1 MALFPV
7 VANAQSVIS
16 CEQDSPESC
25 NPGNDGAAIV
35 RMPTNLTSYTTVEW
49 TTPTGGHLTGRYV
62 TGLKAGAYSVVVK
75 ATACNKPIYQDVVI
89 IEREEA
95 CRINASIS
103 VSTNSVNCGQTPTAT
118 LTASASGGTP
128 PYRYS
133 WGSNVKTVS
142 GSGTYG
148 VTVTDSNGFVGSA
161 KVRIDLKA
169 EDCPHDPNELD
180 GPDGYGDDRYVST
193 ADRMQYTILFEND
206 PDFATSPAARVE
218 VTYPIPPQQNIASVR
233 LGDFGFGSF
242 VFTVP
247 SNTTSYTKRLD
258 VCDSLGVWV
267 DVTAGIDMANNQ
279 IFWYFQS
286 VDPATG
292 FEPANAQLGFLLVN
306 DSLHHG
312 EGYVTFSILPKN
324 NLSSGDT
331 VSVEASIIFD
341 ENTAIATNVW
351 KNTFDAVPPTSHL
364 TAQTL
369 ATDSL
374 VCNFI
379 FTATDDPQ
387 GSGVDNVE
395 LMVSLNDAVYTTVGY
410 YAPTDTAHYTLV
422 DGNVYRFISRATDN
436 VGNQEAIKT
445 VPDTVINNNTAPVD
459 ILLSN
464 ASFME
469 NAAVGTLI
477 GNLSSIDNDIT
488 LPFVYEL
495 VSGSGDANNSLFY
508 IQGNKLYTNA
518 SYSCTGLFDYSV
530 RIRTTDITG
539 LSFEKAFTLNC
550 VQENYPYSR
559 IYSQNVCQGTP
570 YIFGNRQLTVSG
582 TYTDSLLTVRG
593 CDSVITVNLTV
604 NPIYNASQTENV
616 CSDQSFT
623 WTGHA
628 LTLDSLN
635 VGTTF
640 FYDTMYTQMGCDSTF
655 SLTLNVHPTH
665 YSETIADICEN
676 AGYTWTG
683 HGTTPITRPAGTYT
697 VWDSLQTPFGCDSVF
712 MLALTVRPTSSSTVT
727 ATACDSY
734 TWHGTTYTSS
744 TNTPS
749 FVATNS
755 VGCDS
760 VVTLH
765 LTINQS
771 SSVVENQTACDSYTW
786 HGNTYTASTNTPTY
800 STTNA
805 VGCDS
810 TVTLHLTMNHST
822 TGVATATACDTY
834 IWHGNTYTTTTNTPT
849 FLTTNA
855 AGCDSTVTLHLTINN
870 STTST
875 VTATACDTYT
885 WHGTAYTASTNTP
898 TYTTTNAVGC
908 DSTVT
913 LHLTINNSSTTIDNQ
928 TACDTYTWHGTT
940 YTSST
945 NTPTYSTTNAAGCD
959 SIVTLNLTVNYSNS
973 GIETVAACNSYIW
986 HGTTYT
992 ASTNTPTFT
1001 SLNAA
1006 GCDSVTTL
1014 HLTIS
1019 ESLFT
1024 IENVTACDSYTWHG
1038 NTYMAS
1044 TNTPTYTTTT
1054 VGGCDSTVTLHLTI
1068 NNSSASTVTA
1078 TACDTYTWHGTAYTA
1093 STNTP
1098 TYLTTNALGCDSTV
1112 TLHLTINNS
1121 TAATETVSA
1130 CDTYTWHGNTYT
1142 TSTNTPTYSTTNAV
1156 GCDSTVTLH
1165 LTVNNS
1171 TTGIETV
1178 TACDTYTWHGTA
1190 YTTSTNTP
1198 TYLTTNAA
1206 GCDSTVTLHL
1216 TVNLSTGSTESV
1228 TACDTYTWHGTA
1240 YTASTNSPTH
1250 ISTNAAGCDST
1261 VTLHLTINNSTYST
1275 ETATAC
1281 DSYTW
1286 HGTAYTASTNTP
1298 TYTTTNA
1305 AGCDSTVTLHLTIN
1319 NSTTGIETVTACDTY
1334 TWHGTAYTAST
1345 NTPTHTSTNA
1355 AGCDST
1361 VTLHL
1366 TINNSTTGT
1375 ETVTACDSYTWNG
1388 TLYTAS
1394 TNTPTYT
1401 TTNTVGCDSVVTLNL
1416 TINYSDSTS
1425 IFETACD
1432 QYTWHRIT
1440 YTASTD
1446 TPTYSMLNIFGCDS
1460 TVHLHL
1466 TIYYSDSAIANET
1479 ACDSY
1484 TWIDG
1489 STYTASTTE
1498 PTVTVSNIHGCDS
1511 TITLHLTI
1519 NYSSYDTVVDTGVN
1533 QYEWN
1538 GEVYTESGEYI
1549 FEGQTE
1555 AGCDSVIVLQLT
1567 INEVGIS
1574 TVDSVGNIT
1583 LYPNPTTGKV
1593 TIVASDVAK
1602 VEVFDQNGRIVAT
1615 FHDSNTI
1622 DIRHL
1627 PTGAYTLRITLH
1639 NGTAIKRVIKQ

>member
-1 MALFPV
+1 MKKYIIMMAVTALFSV
-7 VANAQSVIS
+7 TANAQSVIT
-16 CEQDSPESC
+16 CQQVREESC
-25 NPGNDGAAIV
+25 TPGNDGAASVTI
-35 RMPTNLTSYTTVEW
+35 PSTLNSYCTVEW
-49 TTPTGGHLTGRYV
+49 TTPTGGHLYGKNIS
-62 TGLKAGAYSVVVK
+62 GLKAGAYSVVVK

-89 IEREEA
+89 VEREEA
-95 CRINASIS
+95 CSIHASIS
-103 VSTNSVNCGQTPTAT
+103 VSTTPVPCSTPTAT

-142 GSGTYG
+142 SSGTYG
-148 VTVTDSNGFVGSA
+148 VTITDANGYVGSA
-161 KVRIDLKA
+161 SVRIDLKK
-169 EDCPHDPNELD
+169 EECSQDPNELD
-180 GPDGYGDDRYVST
+180 GPTGYGDEHYVSV
-193 ADRMQYTILFEND
+193 ADRMRYTILFEND
-206 PDFATSPAARVE
+206 PDFATAPASRVR

-233 LGDFGFGSF
+233 LADFGFGSF
-242 VFTVP
+242 VFNVP
-247 SNTTSYTKRLD
+247 NNTTSYTKRLD
-258 VCDSLGVWV
+258 VSDSLGVWV
-267 DVTAGIDMANNQ
+267 DITAGIDMANNQ
-279 IFWYFQS
+279 IFWIFQS

-292 FEPANAQLGFLLVN
+292 FEPASSQMGFLLVN

-312 EGYVTFSILPKN
+312 EGYVSFSVLPKN

-331 VSVEASIIFD
+331 VSVDATIVFD
-341 ENTAIATNVW
+341 DNTAINTNAW

-374 VCNFI
+374 VCNFT

-469 NAAVGTLI
+469 NATVGTLV

-495 VSGSGDANNSLFY
+495 VSGSGDDNNALFY
-508 IQGNKLYTNA
+508 IQGNKLYTNG
-518 SYSCTGLFDYSV
+518 SYSCTGVFDYSV

-539 LSFEKAFTLNC
+539 LSFEKEFALSC
-550 VQENYPYSR
+550 IQENYPYSR
-559 IYSQNVCQGTP
+559 IYNQNVCQGTP
-570 YIFGNRQLTVSG
+570 YIFGNRQLTATG

-604 NPIYNASQTENV
+604 NPIYNASQTENL
-616 CSDQSFT
+616 CTNQSYT
-623 WTGHA
+623 WTGHT
-628 LTLDSLN
+628 LTIDSLN
-635 VGTTF
+635 VGTSYY
-640 FYDTMYTQMGCDSTF
+640 YDTMYTQMGCDSTF
-655 SLTLNVHPTH
+655 SLTLNVHPTY
-665 YSETIADICEN
+665 YSEAIAEICEN
-676 AGYTWTG
+676 TGYTWTG
-683 HGTTPITRPAGTYT
+683 HNTQPITYTAGTYT
-697 VWDSLQTPFGCDSVF
+697 VWDSLQSANGCDSVF
-712 MLALTVRPTSSSTVT
+712 MLTLTVRPTSNSVET
-727 ATACDSY
+727 ATACDTY
-734 TWHGTTYTSS
+734 TWHGTAYTAS
-744 TNTPS
+744 TNTPTYTT
-749 FVATNS
+749 TNS

-760 VVTLH
+760 TVTLH
-765 LTINQS
+765 LTINNS
-771 SSVVENQTACDSYTW
+771 SQVTENQTACDNYTW
-786 HGNTYTASTNTPTY
+786 HGTTYTASTNTPTY

-810 TVTLHLTMNHST
+810 TVTLHLTINNST
-822 TGVATATACDTY
+822 TGTETFTACDSYT
-834 IWHGNTYTTTTNTPT
+834 WHGNTYTASTNTPT
-849 FLTTNA
+849 YSTTNA

-870 STTST
+870 STANTI
-875 VTATACDTYT
+875 TATACDTYN

-908 DSTVT
+908 DSVVT
-913 LHLTINNSSTTIDNQ
+913 LHLTINNSSATTESV
-928 TACDTYTWHGTT
+928 TACNSYTWHSTN
-940 YTSST
+940 YTAST
-945 NTPTYSTTNAAGCD
+945 NTPTYSTTNTAGCD
-959 SIVTLNLTVNYSNS
+959 STVTLNLTVNYSNT
-973 GIETVAACNSYIW
+973 GIETVVACNSYTW

-992 ASTNTPTFT
+992 ASTNTPTYT

-1019 ESLFT
+1019 QSLSTVES
-1024 IENVTACDSYTWHG
+1024 VTACDSYTWHG
-1038 NTYMAS
+1038 STYTAS

-1068 NNSSASTVTA
+1068 NNSTASIVTA

-1098 TYLTTNALGCDSTV
+1098 TYST
-1112 TLHLTINNS
+1112 
-1121 TAATETVSA
+1121 
-1130 CDTYTWHGNTYT
+1130 
-1142 TSTNTPTYSTTNAV
+1142 
-1156 GCDSTVTLH
+1156 
-1165 LTVNNS
+1165 
-1171 TTGIETV
+1171 
-1178 TACDTYTWHGTA
+1178 
-1190 YTTSTNTP
+1190 
-1198 TYLTTNAA
+1198 
-1206 GCDSTVTLHL
+1206 
-1216 TVNLSTGSTESV
+1216 
-1228 TACDTYTWHGTA
+1228 
-1240 YTASTNSPTH
+1240 
-1250 ISTNAAGCDST
+1250 
-1261 VTLHLTINNSTYST
+1261 
-1275 ETATAC
+1275 
-1281 DSYTW
+1281 
-1286 HGTAYTASTNTP
+1286 
-1298 TYTTTNA
+1298 
-1305 AGCDSTVTLHLTIN
+1305 
-1319 NSTTGIETVTACDTY
+1319 
-1334 TWHGTAYTAST
+1334 
-1345 NTPTHTSTNA
+1345 TNA

-1375 ETVTACDSYTWNG
+1375 ETITACDTYTWHGTAYTASTNTPTYTTTNALGCDSTVTLHLTINSSTTGTETITACDTYTWHGTAYTASTNTPTYTTTNTHGCDSTVTLHLTINTSTTGTETVTACDTYTWHGTAYTASTNTATYTTTNAVGCDSTITLHLTINNSTASTENVTACDSYTWNG

-1401 TTNTVGCDSVVTLNL
+1401 TTNTVGCDSVITLNL

-1479 ACDSY
+1479 ACDSFI
-1484 TWIDG
+1484 WIDG
-1489 STYTASTTE
+1489 ITYTASTTE
-1498 PTVTVSNIHGCDS
+1498 PTITVPNIHGCDS
-1511 TITLHLTI
+1511 TITLNLTI
-1519 NYSSYDTVVDTGVN
+1519 NYSSHDTVVDTGTN

-1549 FEGQTE
+1549 YEGQTE

-1602 VEVFDQNGRIVAT
+1602 VEVFDQSGRIVAT

-1622 DIRHL
+1622 DIRHM